1 MAAVSAAAMASPQK
15 QPISQHS
22 AGTSDVSYV
31 NVDVVTVPTLSP
43 LVAAAGRQSSDR
55 VPAHAP
61 VEYHAVGPDGKR
73 VACDW
78 L

>member
-15 QPISQHS
+15 QPTSQHS
-22 AGTSDVSYV
+22 AAPSDVSYV
-31 NVDVVTVPTLSP
+31 NVDVVTVPVLSP
-43 LVAAAGRQSSDR
+43 VVVAAGRQSSDR
-55 VPAHAP
+55 

>member
-1 MAAVSAAAMASPQK
+1 MASPQK
-15 QPISQHS
+15 QPMSQHS
-22 AGTSDVSYV
+22 AAPSDVSYV

-43 LVAAAGRQSSDR
+43 IVAAAGRQSSDR
-55 VPAHAP
+55 VPAH
-61 VEYHAVGPDGKR
+61 EYHAVGPDGKR

>member
-15 QPISQHS
+15 QPTSQHS
-22 AGTSDVSYV
+22 AAPSDVSYV
-31 NVDVVTVPTLSP
+31 NVDVVTVPALSP
-43 LVAAAGRQSSDR
+43 IVAAAGRQSSDR

>member
-1 MAAVSAAAMASPQK
+1 VAAVSAAAMASPQK
-15 QPISQHS
+15 QPMSQHL
-22 AGTSDVSYV
+22 AAPSDVSYV
-31 NVDVVTVPTLSP
+31 NVDVPTLSP
-43 LVAAAGRQSSDR
+43 VVAAAGRQSSDR
-55 VPAHAP
+55 VPAHVP